1 MEMEIVAPS
10 IKICSPI
17 CQACIC
23 RMVLVEEEEAEHET
37 RQKKDDDSPTARL
50 PSAGHRPVLSKTEA

>member
-1 MEMEIVAPS
+1 
-10 IKICSPI
+10 
-17 CQACIC
+17 
-23 RMVLVEEEEAEHET
+23 MVLVEEEEAEHET